1 MPPALYSR
9 FDPHA
14 RTGFVD
20 EPWLLH
26 LAQPRPVRAPR
37 ATTGRRMG
45 MMRGPWRRAIHRTRA
60 RLLRIYEGRRS
71 CACPKPTEL
80 DACRLRWHP
89 RGRRG
94 GVGHATARALS
105 SSPPAAGHLLPPDG
119 RRSAPHPP
127 VPTLHAGFLMSS
139 DGGRSADGR
148 EASLVTASRFSAAG
162 ARAVQAKIAGLLPR
176 RVTPTALLP

>member
-26 LAQPRPVRAPR
+26 LAQRRPVRAPR

-45 MMRGPWRRAIHRTRA
+45 MMRTPWRRAIDRTRA

-71 CACPKPTEL
+71 CVCPKPTEI

-119 RRSAPHPP
+119 RRSTPHPP
-127 VPTLHAGFLMSS
+127 VPTP
-139 DGGRSADGR
+139 R
-148 EASLVTASRFSAAG
+148 AG
-162 ARAVQAKIAGLLPR
+162 ARAVQAQDCGAPPAEGDPYRHTAVTCTTILPR
-176 RVTPTALLP
+176 RRPVRPNS